1 LRVLAACALVASLV
15 GAGALWPSGGA
26 GADDASCSTPV
37 AYPGD
42 DASREAIA
50 GWMARGARARG
61 LPGELPVMASL
72 VESGLRNL
80 QGSDRDSVG
89 FFQMRVGIWNTGP
102 YAGFPD
108 QPELQLT
115 WFVDQ
120 ALADLS
126 RRIASGL
133 PTDPSA
139 YGDWVADVE
148 QPAAEFRG
156 RYQLRLDEARGLVGA
171 ACVGL
176 PPAVAA
182 APDAYA
188 GLQAAPLTVQA
199 PGVLANDTRASSA
212 QLVSGPAHGT
222 LVLSGDGGFTYTGA
236 EDFVGTDS
244 FSYTASDGP
253 SSSPAATVSL
263 TVRAA
268 CNGRPA
274 TIVGTAGRNRLVGTR
289 GADVIVGLGGNDI
302 LLGGGGNDRLCGGSG
317 VDALTGGAGADALNG
332 GSGRPDLCLGGPG
345 SDSAVGCE
353 LARSVP

>member
-1 LRVLAACALVASLV
+1 MRIAAVCALVALLAC
-15 GAGALWPSGGA
+15 AGALRPSAGA
-26 GADDASCSTPV
+26 GADDGTCSTPV
-37 AYPGD
+37 TYPGD

-50 GWMARGARARG
+50 EWMARGARARG

-72 VESGLRNL
+72 VESGLTNL

-89 FFQMRVGIWNTGP
+89 FFQMRVSIWNQGP

-108 QPELQLT
+108 NPELQLT

-120 ALADLS
+120 ALAVL
-126 RRIASGL
+126 RQRIASGL

-139 YGDWVADVE
+139 YGDWIADVE
-148 QPAAEFRG
+148 RPPEEFRG
-156 RYQLRLDEARGLVGA
+156 RYQLRLDEARGLVSA

-182 APDAYA
+182 APDGYGA
-188 GLQAAPLTVQA
+188 LQAWPLTVPA

-212 QLVSGPAHGT
+212 QLVSGPTHGT
-222 LVLSGDGGFTYTGA
+222 LALSADGGFTYVGA

-244 FSYTASDGP
+244 FSYTASDGL
-253 SSSPAATVSL
+253 SSSAPATVTL

-274 TIVGTAGRNRLVGTR
+274 TIVGTEGRNTLVGTP
-289 GADVIVGLGGNDI
+289 GPDVIVGLGGSDI
-302 LLGGGGNDRLCGGSG
+302 LLGGGGDDQLCGGSG
-317 VDALTGGAGADALNG
+317 LDALTGGPGSDALNG
-332 GSGRPDLCLGGPG
+332 GSGSDLCLGGLG
-345 SDSAVGCE
+345 ADTAVACE
-353 LARSVP
+353 TTLLVP